1 MYQCYGFLL
10 PISILK
16 MVEIK
21 YEFLFCNVPIWNIY
35 VCIRYEIYMTLLFAY
50 TENHLETFII
60 FALHMMYVHLYLY
73 ISMILVI

>member
-1 MYQCYGFLL
+1 MYQCWDIY
-10 PISILK
+10 IS
-16 MVEIK
+16 
-21 YEFLFCNVPIWNIY
+21 
-35 VCIRYEIYMTLLFAY
+35 IRYELYVTLLFAY